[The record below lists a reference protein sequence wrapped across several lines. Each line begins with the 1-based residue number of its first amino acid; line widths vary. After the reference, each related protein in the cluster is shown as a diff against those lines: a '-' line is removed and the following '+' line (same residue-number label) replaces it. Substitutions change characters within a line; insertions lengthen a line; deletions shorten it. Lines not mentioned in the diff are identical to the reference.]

1 MSLDDDLARSG
12 RAIAAAT
19 TGGSVTARALRSRRR
34 RARAIGGA
42 GLAAVVLLGG
52 AGLALTNADDD
63 PAITDRV
70 DDLPL
75 PEIVPGS
82 GPTTVT
88 GEDGQVLD
96 VLATTPPGPTSD
108 PVNDLVL
115 TELLDDSVVVN
126 RLEPLGVAGVRDAR
140 ADLLADAGLVV
151 ETAIR
156 PAAVDAA
163 EAAVAGSGAG
173 SVTAV
178 VSLDPSTGEII
189 AVAGPVGTVEAAVGS
204 AYLPIVMA
212 GALESGVGVEEQLPA
227 PSEYTVGGGEPAWV
241 VGNYG
246 GVELGSVTMGE
257 ALAASANTP
266 WAALFDQGRLDPGR
280 VAALAE
286 RLGIPQDRS
295 RPALP
300 ASLLGVDDV
309 HPVDLAS
316 AYASFAMAGEA
327 VDAHTI
333 TRILDAD
340 GNVVY
345 DADTRPRQTGPA
357 LDPNIAMT
365 VREAMEYAM
374 CCGASNRAALGD
386 DIAQFGHAGTTQH
399 GASAWYAGST
409 PALTTVVW
417 TGHAGPVPDG
427 PLLTGGDA
435 APIWNAYMEAADPA
449 TTDQDFPG

>member
-1 MSLDDDLARSG
+1 
-12 RAIAAAT
+12 
-19 TGGSVTARALRSRRR
+19 
-34 RARAIGGA
+34 
-42 GLAAVVLLGG
+42 
-52 AGLALTNADDD
+52 
-63 PAITDRV
+63 
-70 DDLPL
+70 
-75 PEIVPGS
+75 
-82 GPTTVT
+82 
-88 GEDGQVLD
+88 
-96 VLATTPPGPTSD
+96 
-108 PVNDLVL
+108 
-115 TELLDDSVVVN
+115 
-126 RLEPLGVAGVRDAR
+126 
-140 ADLLADAGLVV
+140 
-151 ETAIR
+151 
-156 PAAVDAA
+156 
-163 EAAVAGSGAG
+163 
-173 SVTAV
+173 
-178 VSLDPSTGEII
+178 
-189 AVAGPVGTVEAAVGS
+189 
-204 AYLPIVMA
+204 MA

-357 LDPNIAMT
+357 LDPDIAVT
-365 VREAMEYAM
+365 VREAMEQAM
-374 CCGASNRAALGD
+374 CCGASDRAALED

-417 TGHAGPVPDG
+417 TGHAGPVPDR

-435 APIWNAYMEAADPA
+435 APIWNAYMEAADS
-449 TTDQDFPG
+449 TTANQDHPG